1 MSTLLSILLIVSSTL
16 LGATATE
23 IKYLNLPM
31 EVSEWGAAH
40 LLNLGHIPQV
50 QYPES
55 ANATF
60 MVSDDGPL
68 YINPFGYLTLA
79 NNLIENNATNS
90 TAEKRD
96 DDLYAALA
104 GLLHSSALEID
115 VDALIL
121 AASLPLGSTGTLNA
135 ANQTDLTKRDNAE
148 FCATSW
154 KNDEGYWS
162 DANKILGTLA
172 AFEGLASDIAG
183 WVQMVSTKTVC
194 KGFLYARYD
203 DTNIANDSHVW
214 LIAGAPWTTGDNCAT
229 TASVNTIAEAIT
241 ESLLNAENRQISSM
255 CTRLTHSGT
264 WHCDVRYMMA
274 SLAADCGL
282 NVWDQPC
289 VDY

>member
-23 IKYLNLPM
+23 IRYWNLPM

-40 LLNLGHIPQV
+40 MLNLGHIPQV
-50 QYPES
+50 QYPEA

-60 MVSDDGPL
+60 MDSDDVPL

-79 NNLIENNATNS
+79 NNLIENNAPNT

-104 GLLHSSALEID
+104 GLLHSSALEVD

-121 AASLPLGSTGTLNA
+121 AASLPLGSTGTLDA
-135 ANQTDLTKRDNAE
+135 ANQTDLRDNAE
-148 FCATSW
+148 FCDTS
-154 KNDEGYWS
+154 NGFV
-162 DANKILGTLA
+162 GFFA
-172 AFEGLASDIAG
+172 AAGGRALDQLASDIAG
-183 WVQMVSTKTVC
+183 WVQMGSTKTACVE
-194 KGFLYARYD
+194 FLYARYD
-203 DTNIANDSHVW
+203 DTNIANDSHIW

-241 ESLLNAENRQISSM
+241 ESLLDAENRQISST

-282 NVWDQPC
+282 KVWDQPC
-289 VDY
+289 IDY